1 MKKFLLTMV
10 CVFGLLSQ
18 NVLANSGPI
27 YTEGSTI
34 YNIQMLEDSPISVE
48 SERLEFTLD
57 EVDLLREE
65 GRVKV
70 EYHMKNNSD
79 ISVDS
84 QVIFPIIDSLYNL
97 AEKDVRIEL
106 DGAPLEYEL
115 YYGEV
120 LDEFGEELEEL
131 NLNFEELRRGALYKY
146 EIGEDLGSFNHF
158 RPLFYKYD
166 LNLEPNAEV
175 VHTLEFPMRA
185 FMNNKHTKQVRYT
198 YLYLLTPASYWKD
211 FKNLEIE
218 VNTSEGNPFIVE
230 SSIPFEELGERKYR
244 AVLDEL
250 PEEDLKFVV
259 CEVEAENIRYK
270 VRPLNTI
277 ILILAVPMLIVI
289 GIMVY
294 FIRRRRQK

>member
-79 ISVDS
+79 VSVDS
-84 QVIFPIIDSLYNL
+84 QVIFPVIDSLYNL
-97 AEKDVRIEL
+97 A
-106 DGAPLEYEL
+106 
-115 YYGEV
+115 
-120 LDEFGEELEEL
+120 ELEEL

-244 AVLDEL
+244 AVLDKL

-294 FIRRRRQK
+294 FIRRRRKK